1 MYIMTLERAIDIF
14 EAYPMQ
20 IDGTHEEALE
30 VLLNAVKYYRAK
42 LNDRL
47 PNGGMVS
54 HEAKHSMQPTLKHDT
69 E

>member
-1 MYIMTLERAIDIF
+1 MTLEHAIIN
-14 EAYPMQ
+14 
-20 IDGTHEEALE
+20 
-30 VLLNAVKYYRAK
+30 LLNKRENSHDIVFTESINVLFGEISRLNNK